1 MKLRPVNKQAGK
13 ILEKL
18 TKGLEYATSRK
29 IDNTE
34 GTFMAVHVDRI
45 GDDLYS
51 VAHYYQQNGD
61 MMADPDVVFWRR
73 PDGWFPVEITQHGL
87 GRYSRLLWVEKGE
100 VVKWNPRAYNDCK
113 IFCGTWMQNIKQQ
126 QGL

>member
-73 PDGWFPVEITQHGL
+73 PDGWFPVEIT
-87 GRYSRLLWVEKGE
+87 
-100 VVKWNPRAYNDCK
+100 VKWNPRAYNDCK